1 MILCCA
7 GLAAPAGGQEAA
19 PHRAPHVPWLE
30 DAPWAEVLKQARE
43 VSLPILIDFHASW
56 CGPCKALDAMV
67 YNEAEVI
74 RELADVLTLK
84 VDVDRPDAEA
94 LEKEFGVTRLPTLIY
109 CDSEGQRWGS
119 FTGFVSADTF
129 LARVRQWKRSLS
141 GEREFLARLET
152 APDDPVILMEAF
164 NRSKGAGRSAE
175 AAGFRERLLT
185 LTRPDR
191 RHEAARQLVII
202 ATNEFLSGSADEAQD
217 LIRRTETMFPADGQ
231 DLGRDLRLRDLE
243 SLANLT
249 GLQEQLPDT
258 LGLLE
263 TYSHMIKLDRG
274 YVPAL
279 EGFARTA
286 LAGGIRLPQATT
298 CALRAVIRSDNRPDL
313 LALLAA
319 CYQRRSFHARAVK
332 WMEKAV
338 AAAPDNLEFHD
349 RLGLYRSTCPPWMRP
364 PDHN

>member
-1 MILCCA
+1 M
-7 GLAAPAGGQEAA
+7 
-19 PHRAPHVPWLE
+19 
-30 DAPWAEVLKQARE
+30 DAPWADVLGQAHE
-43 VSLPILIDFHASW
+43 ASLPILIDFHASW
-56 CGPCKALDAMV
+56 CGPCKAMDALV

-74 RELADVLTLK
+74 RELADVLTIK
-84 VDVDRPDAEA
+84 VDVDRPEAEA
-94 LEKEFGVTRLPTLIY
+94 LEKEFGVTRLPTLVY
-109 CDSEGQRWGS
+109 CDSEGKRWGS

-129 LARVRQWKRSLS
+129 LVRVRRWKKSL
-141 GEREFLARLET
+141 GYEEEFQVRLKA
-152 APDDPVILMEAF
+152 APDDPMILREAY
-164 NRSKGAGRSAE
+164 NRSKMAGNSAE
-175 AAGFRERLLT
+175 SAGFRDQLLT
-185 LTRPDR
+185 LTGPDR
-191 RHEAARQLVII
+191 RHAAARQLVLI
-202 ATNEFLSGSADEAQD
+202 ATNEWLTGSAAEARD
-217 LIRRTETMFPADGQ
+217 LVRRIETMFPVGGL

-243 SLANLT
+243 SLEGLT
-249 GLQEQLPDT
+249 ELQEQLPDT

-313 LALLAA
+313 LALLAE

-338 AAAPDNLEFHD
+338 AAAPDNTGYREM
-349 RLGLYRSTCPPWMRP
+349 LGLYRSTCPPWLRT